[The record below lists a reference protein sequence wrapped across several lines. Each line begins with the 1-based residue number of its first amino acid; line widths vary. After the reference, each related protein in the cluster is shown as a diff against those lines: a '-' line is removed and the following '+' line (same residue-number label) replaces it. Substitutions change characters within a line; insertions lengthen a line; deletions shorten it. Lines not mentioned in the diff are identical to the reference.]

1 MATCPNICS
10 KVVEL
15 HTSYNIV
22 IAILSKFSL
31 DLRRNGSQTWIK
43 VTISLRFRLYQPDTQ
58 TLDLI
63 ISSFFLTTMLT
74 LLSKVVL
81 LY

>member
-1 MATCPNICS
+1 MPPNIRREGLRS
-10 KVVEL
+10 D
-15 HTSYNIV
+15 TSYNIV

-31 DLRRNGSQTWIK
+31 DLSRNGSQTWIK
-43 VTISLRFRLYQPDTQ
+43 VTVSLRFRLYHPDNQ

>member
-1 MATCPNICS
+1 MATCPNLCS

-22 IAILSKFSL
+22 IAILRKFSL
-31 DLRRNGSQTWIK
+31 NLSRNGSQTWTK
-43 VTISLRFRLYQPDTQ
+43 VTVSLRFRLYQLDSQ

-63 ISSFFLTTMLT
+63 I
-74 LLSKVVL
+74 
-81 LY
+81 